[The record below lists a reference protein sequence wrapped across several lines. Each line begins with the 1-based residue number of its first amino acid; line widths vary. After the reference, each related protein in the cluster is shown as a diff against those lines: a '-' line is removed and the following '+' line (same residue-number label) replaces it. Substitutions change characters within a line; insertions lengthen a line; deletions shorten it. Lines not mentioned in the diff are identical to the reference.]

1 MKKKDMLLVVEAA
14 SAERG
19 VNQDV
24 MFEALESALA
34 AVTRKQYEEEVDIRV
49 SIDRQTGDH
58 DTFRC
63 WTVVELEEDQ
73 EELEF
78 PDAQYTLEQAKAID
92 PNAEIGAVI
101 EEQIES
107 VEIGNFGR
115 IAAQAAKQVI
125 VQKVREA
132 ERERVVERFQ
142 DKVGELITGVVKR
155 TDRVGTVLDLGDNA
169 EAVIPR
175 EEMIPREALRLGDRV
190 RGYLK
195 EARGEQ
201 RGHQLWVSR
210 SCPEFLIE
218 LFRLEVPEIGEG
230 LIEILAGARDPGS
243 RAKIAVRSSDSRLDP
258 IGACIGMRGARVQ
271 AVSNELAGERVDI
284 IMFDDNPAQFVIN
297 AMAPAEVESI
307 VVDEDANSM
316 DIAVAED
323 NLAQAIGRGGQNVR
337 LASELTGWTLNV
349 MTAEQAEEKS
359 EAEQQVQAIK
369 FVNALGVDE
378 EVATILVQEG
388 FTSIDEVAYVPAE
401 ELLKIEEF
409 DDEIVEELG
418 NRARDWLLTQAI
430 AGEEVNDG
438 AGAPADDLLAL
449 EGMDESLAYALAA
462 RGICT
467 QEDLA
472 ESATDELTDIE
483 GMTEERAGDLIMQ
496 ARAPWFEGEDA

>member
-19 VNQDV
+19 VDQAV
-24 MFEALESALA
+24 MFDALESALA
-34 AVTRKQYEEEVDIRV
+34 AVTRKQFDEEVDIRV
-49 SIDRQTGDH
+49 SIDRVSGDH
-58 DTFRC
+58 DTFRF
-63 WTVVELEEDQ
+63 WTVVEDELLEEPGR
-73 EELEF
+73 E
-78 PDAQYTLEQAKAID
+78 YTLEQAQAIQAD
-92 PNAEIGAVI
+92 AELGSVI

-107 VEIGNFGR
+107 VEIGTFGR

-132 ERERVVERFQ
+132 ERERVVVRFE
-142 DKVGELITGVVKR
+142 DKVNQLITGVVKR
-155 TDRVGTVLDLGDNA
+155 TDRIGTVLDLGDNA

-175 EEMIPREALRLGDRV
+175 EEMIPREALRVGDRV

-195 EARGEQ
+195 EARNEL

-230 LIEILAGARDPGS
+230 LIEVLGGARDPGS
-243 RAKIAVRSSDSRLDP
+243 RAKISVRSSDPRLDP

-284 IMFDDNPAQFVIN
+284 IMYDENPAQYVIN

-307 VVDEDANSM
+307 VVDEDAGSM

-337 LASELTGWTLNV
+337 LASELTGWELNV
-349 MTAEQAEEKS
+349 MTGAQADEKT
-359 EAEQQVQAIK
+359 EAEQQIQASL
-369 FVNALGVDE
+369 FVDALGVDE
-378 EVATILVQEG
+378 DVALILVQEG
-388 FTSIDEVAYVPAE
+388 FTSVDEVAYVPAE
-401 ELLKIEEF
+401 ELMKIEEF
-409 DDEIVEELG
+409 DEDIVAELG

-430 AGEEVNDG
+430 AGEESLDG

-449 EGMDESLAYALAA
+449 EGMDEALAYELAG
-462 RGICT
+462 RGVCT

-472 ESATDELTDIE
+472 ESATDELLDIE
-483 GMTEERAGDLIMQ
+483 GMTEERAGALIMK
-496 ARAPWFEGEDA
+496 ARAPWFEDEEA

>member
-19 VNQDV
+19 VDQAV
-24 MFEALESALA
+24 MFDALESALA
-34 AVTRKQYEEEVDIRV
+34 AVTRKQFDEEVDIRV
-49 SIDRQTGDH
+49 SIDRESGDH
-58 DTFRC
+58 DTFRF
-63 WTVVELEEDQ
+63 WTVVEDELLEEPAR
-73 EELEF
+73 E
-78 PDAQYTLEQAKAID
+78 YTLEQAQAIQAD
-92 PNAEIGAVI
+92 AEIGSVI

-107 VEIGNFGR
+107 VEIGSFGR

-132 ERERVVERFQ
+132 ERERVVERFEE
-142 DKVGELITGVVKR
+142 KVNQLITGVVKR

-175 EEMIPREALRLGDRV
+175 EEMIPREALRVGDRV

-195 EARGEQ
+195 EARNEL

-218 LFRLEVPEIGEG
+218 LFHLEVPEIGEG
-230 LIEILAGARDPGS
+230 LIEILGGARDPGS
-243 RAKIAVRSSDSRLDP
+243 RAKISVRSSDPRLDP

-284 IMFDDNPAQFVIN
+284 IMYDENPAQYVIN

-307 VVDEDANSM
+307 VVDEDAGSM

-337 LASELTGWTLNV
+337 LASELTGWELNV
-349 MTAEQAEEKS
+349 MTAAQADEKT
-359 EAEQQVQAIK
+359 EAEQQVQAST
-369 FVNALGVDE
+369 FVDALGVDE
-378 EVATILVQEG
+378 DVAVILVQEG
-388 FTSIDEVAYVPAE
+388 FTTVDEVAYVPAE

-409 DDEIVEELG
+409 DSEIVEELG

-430 AGEEVNDG
+430 AGEETLDG

-449 EGMDESLAYALAA
+449 DGMDESLAYALAA
-462 RGICT
+462 RGVCT

-472 ESATDELTDIE
+472 ESATDEIVDIE
-483 GMTEERAGDLIMQ
+483 GMTEERAGDLIMK
-496 ARAPWFEGEDA
+496 ARAPWFEDEEA